1 MKKFIYFAAALSL
14 LAVSCKEEIKEDVLE
29 VVSSSTVVGVEG
41 TTQKL
46 EFTTNNPWT
55 ISSEKEW
62 VTFDV
67 TSGEAGSGVVTMT
80 VSANDTY
87 DSRTS
92 KVTIKSA
99 SKSFAF
105 TVTQFGKTEFG
116 TSVKLSLSSE
126 EQDITIPV
134 QYSVEYD
141 VKVDEDAADWL
152 SVVQTKASL
161 AEGTVIVHVAANT
174 SLTSRSGSFEI
185 STKEYSQKYVVEQ
198 QSVKVMTKAEAVYLG
213 SLQDIYDE
221 ENGAFNTF
229 RQFAVIL
236 SDEGDNMV
244 VLTVNAAADVETS
257 ALPAGSFVVD
267 DSGKHSAGTFSLK
280 SPGGHEKY
288 YTGITVDGSELVVID
303 GDVKISG
310 GPETYSITA
319 TLYDESE
326 VDYTFSYQG
335 AISVADKSFGAE
347 CTEVTFAGQYNTYFA
362 GGAQEW
368 KVSLLTSGKDKAD
381 NPVLL
386 RNIYLTVYGTPEQT
400 SELPV
405 GEFKYEVPEIDETI
419 EKDNGVTKATPQTFS
434 FTADN
439 GGWVT
444 VTPAAEG
451 TSPSLSI
458 TKNEDGT
465 YTFSFSGDFV
475 MSEDIYDDDD
485 NVIDT
490 KVTPFS
496 YDATFDSVYLPELEI
511 GPQPTLDDVDVVFTS
526 VFNTQLSG
534 RYYGK
539 PFDDVSDVFYFG
551 FMGVND
557 AYNVNLAVTVS
568 GGYDFQENFKR
579 PNGSVVKGCC
589 ITPFKT
595 GTYNFAK
602 SLVTDSLIPLQIDK
616 GIYLYI
622 ENTYT
627 GTTFYIT
634 GGKIVL
640 TDTSITY
647 DITAKPKDGSE
658 VKFTGSHESYFQY
671 VKDYRTATSNS
682 DFGLFSVE

>member
-1 MKKFIYFAAALSL
+1 MKKFLYFAAALSL

-55 ISSEKEW
+55 ISSEKDW

-185 STKEYSQKYVVEQ
+185 STKVYSQKYVVEQ
-198 QSVKVMTKAEAVYLG
+198 KSVKVMTKAEAVYLG

-221 ENGAFNTF
+221 ENYAFNTF

-236 SDEGDNMV
+236 SDDDDNKV
-244 VLTVNAAADVETS
+244 VLTVNATSDAETS
-257 ALPAGSFVVD
+257 AVPAGSFVVD

-326 VDYTFSYQG
+326 VDYSFSYQG

-405 GEFKYEVPEIDETI
+405 GEFKYEVPEIDATI
-419 EKDNGVTKATPQTFS
+419 EKDNGVTRATPQTFS

-439 GGWVT
+439 GDWVT
-444 VTPAAEG
+444 VTPEEG

-458 TKNEDGT
+458 AKNEDGT
-465 YTFSFSGDFV
+465 YTFSFSVDFV
-475 MSEDIYDDDD
+475 MSEDIYDDDN

-496 YDATFDSVYLPELEI
+496 YDATFESVYLPEPEI
-511 GPQPTLDDVDVVFTS
+511 GLQPTLDGDAELNS
-526 VFNTQLSG
+526 VFNSQYHAF
-534 RYYGK
+534 YYGHV
-539 PFDDVSDVFYFG
+539 FDESNDVFVTG
-551 FMGVND
+551 FTDVNN
-557 AYNVNLAVTVS
+557 AYAVYLS
-568 GGYDFQENFKR
+568 LN
-579 PNGSVVKGCC
+579 VKGNYTFEKNFNNRFCN
-589 ITPFKT
+589 TPFETGTFNFSKT
-595 GTYNFAK
+595 GGDNT
-602 SLVTDSLIPLQIDK
+602 LIPLARSNVP
-616 GIYLYI
+616 YLYI
-622 ENTYT
+622 KNTYT
-627 GTTFYIT
+627 GTVFYIT
-634 GGKIVL
+634 SGSVTF
-640 TDTSITY
+640 TDKSISY
-647 DITAKPKDGSE
+647 DLTAKPKGGSE
-658 VKFTGSHESYFQY
+658 IKFTGSHDALFYFAQ
-671 VKDYRTATSNS
+671 DYTKYASNCK
-682 DFGLFSVE
+682 LFSVE